1 MGWELGERREG
12 IGVRF
17 WVIDGEEGIKRVV
30 VFWFF
35 GVKF

>member
-1 MGWELGERREG
+1 MEIRGEEG
-12 IGVRF
+12 GDGGRF